1 METIMPGRLEFDV
14 NFSTATQGKRRRS
27 ETSPMH
33 ILLMGNFSGMK
44 TAVTGFPV
52 HALDL
57 DNFDALMAKLAPR
70 LELDIGN
77 PPSQRIEIEF
87 HSLDDFHPD
96 ALFDRLPLFQH
107 LKSLRSNLNNPAT
120 FEQAA
125 AQLTLEDVSTA
136 DNAVPETHETQA
148 STDTSGQ
155 DANPLDEL
163 LSGRPAQIAAE
174 PTAVGSGKA
183 VDISA
188 FIRSAVAPHIEPGP
202 NPQKDSY
209 IASVD
214 ETISE
219 LMRSILHH
227 PQFQALEA
235 VWRSANECIA
245 RLELDESLKLFILD
259 ASKEQ
264 LQQDLQQ
271 AAQDLST
278 SMLYQSLVEKS
289 VQTLG
294 GESWSLWVGLYS
306 FNACS
311 EDIECLKA
319 LAQVARQ
326 GGGPFVAAAD
336 AGLLGCESL
345 ASQPDPRQ
353 WQALD
358 EKQQAAWN
366 ALRVHPNAGW
376 LGLVFPRFLLRLPY
390 GAKAEQIER
399 FEFEELP
406 AQTTGQ
412 QRHDSCLWANGAL
425 ATALLIGQSFQHNS
439 WSMQLG
445 DVLEV
450 DDLPWHVYELH
461 GEKTITPCA
470 EALMSERAAEH
481 IEGYGVM
488 PLMSYKNKNA
498 VRLWRFR
505 SLAREDTALA
515 GPWAD

>member
-1 METIMPGRLEFDV
+1 MPGRLEFDV
-14 NFSTATQGKRRRS
+14 NFSTATPGKRRRS
-27 ETSPMH
+27 ETSPMQ

-44 TAVTGFPV
+44 PATSGYPV
-52 HALDL
+52 RALDL
-57 DNFDALMAKLAPR
+57 DNFDALMATLAPS
-70 LELDIGN
+70 LELAVGN
-77 PPSQRIEIEF
+77 PRSQYIEIEF
-87 HSLDDFHPD
+87 HSLEDFHPD
-96 ALFDRLPLFQH
+96 ALFERLPVFQH
-107 LKSLRSNLNNPAT
+107 LKSLRSNLNNPET

-125 AQLTLEDVSTA
+125 AQLTEKDSSATENPA
-136 DNAVPETHETQA
+136 RETRATQA
-148 STDTSGQ
+148 PIEPSDN
-155 DANPLDEL
+155 DVNPLDEL
-163 LSGRPAQIAAE
+163 LSGRSAKTTAE
-174 PTAVGSGKA
+174 PTAVGSGKS

-188 FIRSAVAPHIEPGP
+188 FIRNAVAPHIEPGP
-202 NPQKDSY
+202 HPQKDSY

-214 ETISE
+214 KTISE

-235 VWRSANECIA
+235 VWRGANECLA
-245 RLELDESLKLFILD
+245 RLELDESLKLFVLD
-259 ASKEQ
+259 ASKER
-264 LQQDLQQ
+264 LQQDFQQ
-271 AAQDLST
+271 AIQDLST
-278 SMLYQSLVEKS
+278 SEFYQSLVEKS

-294 GESWSLWVGLYS
+294 GESWSLWIGLYS
-306 FNACS
+306 FGANS

-345 ASQPDPRQ
+345 VSQPDPRQ

-358 EKQQAAWN
+358 EQQQAAWN
-366 ALRVHPNAGW
+366 ALRDHPNAGW

-390 GAKAEQIER
+390 GDKAEQIER

-406 AQTTGQ
+406 AQLTAQ
-412 QRHDSCLWANGAL
+412 QRHDGCLWGNGAL
-425 ATALLIGQSFQHNS
+425 AAALLIGQSFLHNS

-445 DVLEV
+445 DVLEL
-450 DDLPWHVYELH
+450 DDLPWHVFEQQ

-470 EALMSERAAEH
+470 EALMSERAAEQ
-481 IEGYGVM
+481 IESYGIM

-505 SLAREDTALA
+505 SLARQDTALT
-515 GPWAD
+515 GPWVD